1 MFSPPLQR
9 RMWSAVPFRL
19 SLGCRLCSVS
29 SHYTLQCVFLPF
41 RFSDY
46 FNTDVSLKIR
56 KEITQSCG
64 GGAALTTD
72 SSILANHYPSPSLP
86 PILGNSSRSPAQSD
100 KVTAS
105 DEGKAR
111 CPSLE
116 VSVCNGLN
124 RTWLLGSSPELLP
137 LHLSGEQ
144 KTEVA
149 FLLPTLS
156 MLLATTG

>member
-19 SLGCRLCSVS
+19 SLGRRLCSVS
-29 SHYTLQCVFLPF
+29 SHYTLQCIFLPF

-64 GGAALTTD
+64 GGAALTTG
-72 SSILANHYPSPSLP
+72 SSILANHHPSPSMP
-86 PILGNSSRSPAQSD
+86 PMLRNSSRSPAQSN
-100 KVTAS
+100 KLTAS
-105 DEGKAR
+105 DEGKPR

-116 VSVCNGLN
+116 VSVCDGLN
-124 RTWLLGSSPELLP
+124 RTWLLGSSLELLP

-144 KTEVA
+144 KMEVA
-149 FLLPTLS
+149 FLLPILS